1 MLEKEMP
8 EDKQNR
14 SAISRIGWQSVQLRL
29 GILLKMETSSE
40 RVLLINFRQVM
51 STVKQ
56 RQHT

>member
-29 GILLKMETSSE
+29 GILLKISSE